1 MYQEW
6 ENELIIKPILRPNKE
21 KAEKTE
27 FGLTYGRV
35 SEHPLNNESKS
46 DWSRYFND
54 QELWTEIEKDVRRT
68 RTDLNYFC
76 NAYDPSEN
84 TRENQEQLRRQVEF
98 KHADLCGDDRLY
110 YIETHADV
118 LSRILFIY
126 AKLNPGVKYVQ
137 GMNEVL
143 ACLYYCFY
151 DQNEPK
157 EFAQYFESDLF
168 FCFSRMMTDMR
179 DSFLR
184 TMDHEDSG
192 INGKVAEFDY
202 LLLRI
207 DPQLHTHLS
216 DEGLDPQYYSLR
228 WLMLLIS

>member
-1 MYQEW
+1 M
-6 ENELIIKPILRPNKE
+6 
-21 KAEKTE
+21 
-27 FGLTYGRV
+27 
-35 SEHPLNNESKS
+35 
-46 DWSRYFND
+46 
-54 QELWTEIEKDVRRT
+54 
-68 RTDLNYFC
+68 
-76 NAYDPSEN
+76 
-84 TRENQEQLRRQVEF
+84 
-98 KHADLCGDDRLY
+98 
-110 YIETHADV
+110 
-118 LSRILFIY
+118 
-126 AKLNPGVKYVQ
+126 Q